1 MEFRHD
7 PSDRHSSA
15 SWPGLMLLSM
25 DQIKMGPSLRWG
37 DGRKRNAGTRWL
49 VGLAG
54 VLMLCAC
61 ATTMQATSPDASHAD
76 ESTPHAAPQDQHDE
90 VFYHVFNRS
99 FRDSDGDGHGDLQ
112 GVIDGLDYLQSLG
125 VTSILLTPLYPSEF
139 YHNYFTSDFEGIDPE
154 FGTADDY
161 RRLIAEV
168 HRRGMKLYLDQ
179 EIQYTDGE
187 HPWFKESLNNPDS
200 RYGDFI
206 LYKDAGNRE
215 PGTAVFGTTVIG
227 GFGAENVRLTTVNLK
242 SPGVQAY
249 FRRLFL
255 HWIDPD
261 GDGDFSDGVDGFRID
276 HMMDTLDDKPRLDN
290 LFAEFW
296 RPLFD
301 EVRAANPKV
310 TFIAEQAD
318 WGDGR
323 DFLVRGDTDYVFAFP
338 LRAAIRSFDKDRII
352 TAIAQTAAATPP
364 GKHQLLFV
372 ENHDMARLASDP
384 GMTPEKLRTAAV
396 LDVLLAGTPIL
407 YYGQELGMRGALRDE
422 YRTDEKDIGNREAF
436 EWNAKVESKPHAL
449 WYRGPGS
456 YWTQR
461 FARDDDGISV
471 VEQDGDPDSL
481 LNFYRRLFALRR
493 GHAALRMGAQA
504 IVDSAPGLLIVE
516 RANGEERLRIVANLG
531 GQPVTYRPA
540 DSGASGV
547 AIDLLGRARSDAGS
561 VHLAPY
567 QTAVLTVRTDDNPL

>member
-1 MEFRHD
+1 
-7 PSDRHSSA
+7 
-15 SWPGLMLLSM
+15 MLVCAL
-25 DQIKMGPSLRWG
+25 L
-37 DGRKRNAGTRWL
+37 
-49 VGLAG
+49 
-54 VLMLCAC
+54 LCAC
-61 ATTMQATSPDASHAD
+61 ATTTADAPRTDTSATPA
-76 ESTPHAAPQDQHDE
+76 TPSQTPRDE

-99 FRDSDGDGHGDLQ
+99 FRDSNGDGHGDLQ
-112 GVIDGLDYLQSLG
+112 GIIDGLDYLQSLG

-154 FGTADDY
+154 FGTPDDY
-161 RRLIAEV
+161 RRLITEV

-187 HPWFKESLNNPDS
+187 HPWFKESLNDPDS

-215 PGTAVFGTTVIG
+215 PETAVFGITVIG

-249 FRRLFL
+249 FQRLFL

-261 GDGDFSDGVDGFRID
+261 GDGDFGDGVDGFRID
-276 HMMDTLDDKPRLDN
+276 HMMDTLDDKPRLDS

-301 EVRAANPKV
+301 KVRAANPEI

-323 DFLVRGDTDYVFAFP
+323 DFLVRGDTDYVFGFP
-338 LRAAIRSFDKDRII
+338 LRAAIRSFDKEKIVA
-352 TAIAQTAAATPP
+352 AIAQTAAATPP

-384 GMTPEKLRTAAV
+384 EMTPEKLRTAAA
-396 LDVLLAGTPIL
+396 LNVLLAGTPIL

-422 YRTDEKDIGNREAF
+422 YKTDEKDIGNREAF
-436 EWNAKVESKPHAL
+436 EWEAKVESKPHAL

-456 YWTQR
+456 YWTQK

-471 VEQDGDPDSL
+471 AEQDDDPDSL

-493 GHAALRMGAQA
+493 EHAALRTGTQTV
-504 IVDSAPGLLIVE
+504 VDSAPGLLVVE
-516 RANGEERLRIVANLG
+516 RAAGAQRLRIVANLG
-531 GQPVTYRPA
+531 AQPATYRLA
-540 DSGASGV
+540 NFGETSDTV
-547 AIDLLGRARSDAGS
+547 DLLGRARIDAGG
-561 VHLAPY
+561 VVLAPF
-567 QTAVLTVRTDDNPL
+567 QTAVLAPL

>member
-1 MEFRHD
+1 MAAHE
-7 PSDRHSSA
+7 
-15 SWPGLMLLSM
+15 
-25 DQIKMGPSLRWG
+25 
-37 DGRKRNAGTRWL
+37 
-49 VGLAG
+49 
-54 VLMLCAC
+54 
-61 ATTMQATSPDASHAD
+61 
-76 ESTPHAAPQDQHDE
+76 TPPAVPAVAAPATPRDE

-99 FRDSDGDGHGDLQ
+99 FRDSNGDGHGDLQ
-112 GVIDGLDYLQSLG
+112 GIIDGLDYLQSLG

-139 YHNYFTSDFEGIDPE
+139 YHNYFTSDFEGIDPK
-154 FGTADDY
+154 FGTQDDY

-187 HPWFKESLNNPDS
+187 HPWFRESLGHPDS

-206 LYKDAGNRE
+206 LYRGAGNRE
-215 PGTAVFGTTVIG
+215 PETAVFGITVIG
-227 GFGAENVRLTTVNLK
+227 GFNASNVRLTTVNLK

-249 FRRLFL
+249 FQRLFL

-276 HMMDTLDDKPRLDN
+276 HMMDTLDDKPQLDN

-301 EVRAANPKV
+301 KVRAVNPKV

-323 DFLVRGDTDYVFAFP
+323 GFLVHGDTDYVFAFP

-384 GMTPEKLRTAAV
+384 GMTPEKLRTAAA
-396 LDVLLAGTPIL
+396 LNVLLAGTPIL

-436 EWNAKVESKPHAL
+436 EWKARVESEPHAL

-456 YWTQR
+456 YWTQK
-461 FARDDDGISV
+461 FARDDDGVSV
-471 VEQDGDPDSL
+471 AEQDGDPASL

-493 GHAALRMGAQA
+493 EQPALRMGMQTVIDA
-504 IVDSAPGLLIVE
+504 APGLLVVE
-516 RANGEERLRIVANLG
+516 RTGDGERLRIVSNLG
-531 GQPVTYRPA
+531 AEQVTYRPA
-540 DSGASGV
+540 DAR
-547 AIDLLGRARSDAGS
+547 ATDAMFDLLGRARIDTGG
-561 VHLAPY
+561 VILAPY
-567 QTAVLTVRTDDNPL
+567 QTAVFAGDTL